1 MGRDGPAAPL
11 AMRLARDAAAWLPTE
26 DPDACRAI
34 IGWLG
39 LIAGTGV
46 DPVAALREALPRWFG
61 AAARDLLAGAFPA
74 GSKTAGGIAP
84 TPETVALEPLPPVR
98 RPTLWPQRPKRF
110 PDELFSSWL
119 WRAAIAAGA
128 PPDRFARDA
137 LGACHGDPD
146 IDVSDAALHRL
157 ALASGQPVAHLAAGT
172 LGISDDRVPISRAET
187 VQDTLLRHGRL
198 LLARPS
204 RSGRPRTVLQY
215 CPRCL
220 AEGPEPYFRRGWRF
234 AVEAVC
240 VRHGCRLHDACWR
253 CGALLAPLAQTPL
266 AQTPLARTNVSR
278 QPICAAC
285 RAVLAEAATKPAPD
299 AARRQRGLLCV
310 LYYAAACLEPA
321 ALRDHLVVLSAR
333 FPPGSGVAKRE
344 RTLAGLLPAN
354 LDRWFGPVDD
364 PRQRDLLQRH
374 AHGGAYGAWFGAAA
388 TRPASDAADLL
399 PLGRIR
405 PLSRGKLSRSPWF
418 AARPARAALRADD
431 GRRRRPP
438 A

>member
-1 MGRDGPAAPL
+1 MGRDAAVAPL

-26 DPDACRAI
+26 DPDAGRAI

-61 AAARDLLAGAFPA
+61 AAAKDLLAGAFPA
-74 GSKTAGGIAP
+74 GIRTAGGIAP

-172 LGISDDRVPISRAET
+172 LGISDDRVPVSRAET

-198 LLARPS
+198 LLARPG
-204 RSGRPRTVLQY
+204 RSGRLRAVLQY

-220 AEGPEPYFRRGWRF
+220 AEGPGPYFRTGWRF

-253 CGALLAPLAQTPL
+253 CGALLAPLAQTI
-266 AQTPLARTNVSR
+266 VSR
-278 QPICAAC
+278 QPVCAAC
-285 RAVLAEAATKPAPD
+285 RAVLAEAVTKPAPD

-321 ALRDHLVVLSAR
+321 SLRGHLVVLSAR
-333 FPPGSGVAKRE
+333 FLPGSGVAKRE
-344 RTLAGLLPAN
+344 RTLAGQLPAN
-354 LDRWFGPVDD
+354 LDRWFGRVDD

-374 AHGGAYGAWFGAAA
+374 AQGGAYGAWFGAAA

-399 PLGRIR
+399 PPGRIR

>member
-1 MGRDGPAAPL
+1 MGCDAPAAPL

-26 DPDACRAI
+26 DPDACHAI
-34 IGWLG
+34 IGWLA

-61 AAARDLLAGAFPA
+61 AAAKDLLAGAFPA
-74 GSKTAGGIAP
+74 GIKMAGGIAS
-84 TPETVALEPLPPVR
+84 TPETVALEPLPPMR

-110 PDELFSSWL
+110 SDELFSSWL

-137 LGACHGDPD
+137 LGDRYGDPD

-240 VRHGCRLHDACWR
+240 VRHRCRLYDACWR

-266 AQTPLARTNVSR
+266 AQTIVSR
-278 QPICAAC
+278 RPVCAAC
-285 RAVLAEAATKPAPD
+285 RAVLVEAATKPAPD

-321 ALRDHLVVLSAR
+321 ALHDHLVVLSAH

-344 RTLAGLLPAN
+344 RTLAGLLPGN

-374 AHGGAYGAWFGAAA
+374 AQGGAYGAWFGAAA
-388 TRPASDAADLL
+388 TRPASHAADLL

-418 AARPARAALRADD
+418 AARPARAALRAGD